1 MLNDTCADCTALP
14 AVVAVAGPQGLAGS
28 ISYQQGSLTL
38 LSGTATVAAYLTS
51 SSRIYLQKSS
61 LQTGLS
67 ASFSLPTNLVVTKNV
82 SGASFTVTS
91 WQSICIP
98 ASGSIAAT
106 TGVMTVTTASNSTIY
121 NLNSPILITG
131 TLIQQTGWESLS
143 TWYQPTNTGIGGSAP
158 YTFTVLTSKTLL
170 PTAQPIYNLSVFMAA
185 FVNSLD
191 NSTYDYVVIG

>member
-38 LSGTATVAAYLTS
+38 SSGTATVSAYLTS

-67 ASFSLPTNLVVTKNV
+67 TNFSLPTNLVVTKNV

-91 WQSICIP
+91 STSISFP
-98 ASGSIAAT
+98 AVGSIAAT
-106 TGVMTVTTASNSTIY
+106 TGTMTVTLPTGITAATAVNPTTVLIIGTYNQAGYESISTWYTITSASAVANTFTVATSRTLAQGIY
-121 NLNSPILITG
+121 NLNVFFPAI
-131 TLIQQTGWESLS
+131 
-143 TWYQPTNTGIGGSAP
+143 TNTW
-158 YTFTVLTSKTLL
+158 
-170 PTAQPIYNLSVFMAA
+170 
-185 FVNSLD
+185 D

>member
-38 LSGTATVAAYLTS
+38 SSGTVTVAANLTS

-61 LQTGLS
+61 LQTGLYT
-67 ASFSLPTNLVVTKNV
+67 SFSPPTNLVVTKNV
-82 SGASFTVTS
+82 SGGTFTVTS

-98 ASGSIAAT
+98 AYGSIAS
-106 TGVMTVTTASNSTIY
+106 TGVMSVTIYQTALIYSAGSPILITINQSGWNDISTWYQPLSPSLPSQSVPSTFTVQTTKYQVQTIY
-121 NLNSPILITG
+121 NLNVFLPA
-131 TLIQQTGWESLS
+131 
-143 TWYQPTNTGIGGSAP
+143 N
-158 YTFTVLTSKTLL
+158 VCLT
-170 PTAQPIYNLSVFMAA
+170 
-185 FVNSLD
+185 D